1 MGRLSART
9 DGQDRVRKD
18 EVGINWLID
27 RKHSPYKST
36 MSSDVLNM
44 HNSYEF
50 FNSPTVRM
58 N

>member
-1 MGRLSART
+1 MRT